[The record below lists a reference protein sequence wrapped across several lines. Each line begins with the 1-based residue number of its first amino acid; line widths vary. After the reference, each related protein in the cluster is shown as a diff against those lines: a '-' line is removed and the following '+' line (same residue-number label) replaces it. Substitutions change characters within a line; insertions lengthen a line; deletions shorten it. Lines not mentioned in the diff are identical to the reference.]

1 MAALEEL
8 LLAANEPMAIIRVD
22 LDDMKRLNDR
32 LGHAEGD
39 RAIREAGLRIAS
51 TIEQSVTARL
61 GGDEFASSFSLAGSP
76 TEHSKSQRPGRGGG
90 RRRSPLFTIDG
101 DGAAFVGLGW
111 CCPAGAW

>member
-51 TIEQSVTARL
+51 RA
-61 GGDEFASSFSLAGSP
+61 
-76 TEHSKSQRPGRGGG
+76 
-90 RRRSPLFTIDG
+90 
-101 DGAAFVGLGW
+101 
-111 CCPAGAW
+111 